1 MEFAINR
8 DVFLKSLSHAIG
20 IIEKKTTLPIL
31 SNILIEAKN
40 SKIKITATDLDII
53 YFEEILP
60 QEVKKEGSTTTS
72 ANILY
77 DILRKLQSNA
87 KVELS
92 LQGANKLKLVSGNSK
107 FNLLCISSDNFPLS
121 GEDIDQKNFNV
132 PSQKLLKLLNKTKIS
147 ISSDETRHYLNGI
160 YIHKITLENK
170 SFLSAVA
177 TDSHRLSSSSLEI
190 DSDAYIESI
199 ILPKKTI
206 FQLISLL
213 EQSDSSVKISNN
225 KSKIKFEMDI
235 GVLISKVI
243 DGRFP
248 DYNKVIPKN
257 NDKILEIKL
266 NEFKNSIERV
276 TSVSLDRKEGLKM
289 HISKEAVQL
298 SVNSPNS
305 GEGIENINAKFN
317 SNDMSISFNSRYLID
332 IISQIENELI
342 VINLKDP
349 GSPVLIKDFSDK
361 NSFHVVMP
369 MKIWFILMKG
379 NIRLFFYFSLSN
391 HLIPMPIWAIDLS
404 RI

>member
-1 MEFAINR
+1 MEFVIDR
-8 DVFLKSLSHAIG
+8 DVFLKSLGHAIG

-40 SKIKITATDLDII
+40 SKIRITATDLDII
-53 YFEEILP
+53 YFEEVMP

-87 KVELS
+87 KVGLS
-92 LQGANKLKLVSGNSK
+92 LQNKNKLNLVSGNSK
-107 FNLLCISSDNFPLS
+107 FNLLCIPPDNFPLS
-121 GEDIDQKNFNV
+121 GEDIDQKIFEV
-132 PSQKLLKLLNKTKIS
+132 PSKKLLKLLNKTKIS
-147 ISSDETRHYLNGI
+147 ISNDETRHYLNGI
-160 YIHKITLENK
+160 YIHKTTLENK
-170 SFLSAVA
+170 SFLCAVA
-177 TDSHRLSSSSLEI
+177 TDSHRLSLSSLEI
-190 DSDAYIESI
+190 NSDTHIESI

-213 EQSDSSVKISNN
+213 EQSNSSVKISNN

-289 HISKEAVQL
+289 HISKETVQL

-305 GEGIENINAKFN
+305 GEGIENINAKFGSDDLN
-317 SNDMSISFNSRYLID
+317 ISFNSRYLID
-332 IISQIENELI
+332 IISQIENESI
-342 VINLKDP
+342 IINLKDP
-349 GSPVLIKDFSDK
+349 GSPVLIRDFSDK

-369 MKIWFILMKG
+369 MKI
-379 NIRLFFYFSLSN
+379 
-391 HLIPMPIWAIDLS
+391 
-404 RI
+404 